1 MTVPPLVSPPSG
13 LGSLFQRLEPDLPP
27 RRLHSRQGQAGE
39 RVLAIKNNLEQ
50 LLNARRGGSQSCPDL
65 GLPDM
70 NDAASGQLELR
81 NQICQDIREMLARY
95 EPRVRVL
102 DVRPLAAGEQPQ
114 GLCFR
119 LHCQIPL
126 LEAAEQV
133 EIDLLV
139 HPRQQRFQVL

>member
-1 MTVPPLVSPPSG
+1 M
-13 LGSLFQRLEPDLPP
+13 Q
-27 RRLHSRQGQAGE
+27 SRQGQAGE